1 MLTDMKWLIVASSV
15 AVLACA
21 DGNPAGIIIPSG
33 NPATFRLVL
42 PPGFPTPIIPADN
55 PMSDA
60 KVELGRRLFYDTRLS
75 GIQNFSCSS
84 CHRQENAF
92 ADARNIPFGSTGEPH
107 PRNSMGLTNVAY
119 QPAFGWA
126 DPGTRQLEHQAPIP
140 MFGDAP
146 VELGLK
152 GLEFELLQ
160 RLRDVALYRQL
171 FGAAF
176 PGEPDPI
183 THDNLTRAIASFERT
198 FLSGNAPYDRFVRGD
213 PAAIPAA
220 AQRGELLFRGDRLKC
235 AQCHS
240 GTLFTNFATFV
251 GAPAVEPVFINNG
264 LYNLGGNGTY
274 PSPNTGLIRHTG
286 KPDDMGKFKV
296 PTLRNIALTFPYM
309 HDGALGSLNE
319 VIDHYA
325 AGGRTI
331 ALGANAGDGSR
342 NPFKDARVAGFTITP
357 AERADVLAFLQS
369 LTDSA
374 FIANPRLSNP
384 WIVR

>member
-1 MLTDMKWLIVASSV
+1 MKWSILVLSLAL
-15 AVLACA
+15 LACA
-21 DGNPAGIIIPSG
+21 DGNPSGIVIPSG
-33 NPATFRLVL
+33 NPATFRWLI
-42 PPGFPTPIIPADN
+42 PPGFPTPVVPADN
-55 PMSDA
+55 AMSDA

-119 QPAFGWA
+119 QPTFGWA
-126 DPGTRQLEHQAPIP
+126 DPTTRQLERQAPIP

-152 GLEFELLQ
+152 GLESELLQ
-160 RLRDVALYRQL
+160 RLKDVVLYRQL
-171 FGAAF
+171 FAAAF
-176 PGEPDPI
+176 PGQPDPI
-183 THDNLTRAIASFERT
+183 TLDNLTRSIASFERT
-198 FLSGNAPYDRFVRGD
+198 FFSGNAPYDRFVRGD
-213 PAAIPAA
+213 ANAISAS
-220 AQRGELLFRGDRLKC
+220 AQRGELLFRSASLKC
-235 AQCHS
+235 AQCH
-240 GTLFTNFATFV
+240 GGALMTNFVTFV
-251 GAPAVEPVFINNG
+251 GAATAEPEFINNG
-264 LYNLGGNGTY
+264 LYNLGGTGTY

-286 KPDDMGKFKV
+286 VAGDMGKFKV

-309 HDGALGSLNE
+309 HDGSLGSLNE

-331 ALGANAGDGSR
+331 ATGANTGDGSR
-342 NPFKDARVAGFTITP
+342 NPFKDPRVAGFSVTA
-357 AERADVLAFLQS
+357 AEKSDLIAFLQS
-369 LTDSA
+369 LTDST
-374 FIANPRLSNP
+374 FISNPRLSNP

>member
-1 MLTDMKWLIVASSV
+1 MKWLLTVSSF
-15 AVLACA
+15 ALLACA
-21 DGNPAGIIIPSG
+21 DANPAGIVIPSG
-33 NPATFRLVL
+33 DPAAFHWAL
-42 PPGFPTPIIPADN
+42 PPGFPTPVVPADN
-55 PMSDA
+55 AMSDA

-107 PRNSMGLTNVAY
+107 PRNSMGLTNVGY

-126 DPGTRQLEHQAPIP
+126 DPTTRQLERQAPIP

-152 GLEFELLQ
+152 GLEAVLMQ
-160 RLRDVALYRQL
+160 RLKDVVLYRQL
-171 FGAAF
+171 FSTAF
-176 PGEPDPI
+176 PGQPDPI
-183 THDNLTRAIASFERT
+183 TLDNLTRAIASFERT
-198 FLSGNAPYDRFVRGD
+198 FLSGNSPYDHFVRGE
-213 PAAIPAA
+213 ATAISPA

-240 GTLFTNFATFV
+240 GTLFTKFATFV
-251 GAPAVEPVFINNG
+251 GAPALEPEFINNG
-264 LYNLGGNGTY
+264 LYNLGGTGAY

-286 KPDDMGKFKV
+286 NPADMGKFKV
-296 PTLRNIALTFPYM
+296 PTLRNIALTVPYM
-309 HDGALGSLNE
+309 HDGSLGSLNE

-331 ALGANAGDGSR
+331 AIGANAGDGSR
-342 NPFKDARVAGFTITP
+342 NPFKNPRVGGFSISP
-357 AERADVLAFLQS
+357 AERADLIAFLQS

-374 FIANPRLSNP
+374 FITNPRLSNP